1 MTLKGI
7 MATTVDEITINFSEE
22 DGTQVC
28 REIEKE
34 ILTKGAWATIM
45 FKYQDLDRTKG
56 EFKAAKISIRRYQK
70 RNGEYKTKSKFNISS
85 IAQALKVMDV
95 LKKWTENETSAEV
108 GSDSDD

>member
-1 MTLKGI
+1 
-7 MATTVDEITINFSEE
+7 MASTVEEITINFSEE

-28 REIEKE
+28 KEVEKE

-56 EFKAAKISIRRYQK
+56 EFKAPKISIRRYQK

-85 IAQALKVMDV
+85 VAQALKVMDV
-95 LKKWTENETSAEV
+95 LKKWTENETSSDV

>member
-1 MTLKGI
+1 

-28 REIEKE
+28 KEVQKE

-45 FKYQDLDRTKG
+45 FKYQDLDRAKG
-56 EFKAAKISIRRYQK
+56 EFKAPKISIRRYQK

-85 IAQALKVMDV
+85 IDQALKIMAV
-95 LKKWTENETSAEV
+95 LKTWTENEKDEGAVSET
-108 GSDSDD
+108 DD